1 LIIEFPS
8 NGFNQGTFGIC
19 YFEYSNTLSG
29 FDDAHYIRQT
39 SSILISNPTVTSM
52 SVLNSNPNQFLNDQ
66 DIRFK
71 LTGTN
76 INNHRIAIISTLKK
90 GCTGASTAS
99 STINSINEILFASI
113 SIDCISLPCNLK
125 VCHSAASSGD
135 DGTFSDQGINNLQ
148 LVKNTIHSS
157 LYMNMGSCTSCGD
170 QKFAFVGN
178 HGSYLSIGNNAINGC
193 YGASSSS
200 YKSKLSCTNAKTH
213 CLHSWS
219 SLPSNPTMSS
229 RTLCHA
235 TSSSNANADT
245 SYVQQNI
252 PLQYLIYQDQL
263 SILKTN
269 GPRIRTIYSEEENDY
284 LYIVGSDGTSNGII
298 RYSKFDGSNP
308 GNLLHGDDNLNQ
320 PWGFV
325 SSPQHYFIGENGG
338 NRIRRYGREPSSVYP
353 TAVGS
358 QLVMWNDVCSI
369 GNPRSLDVAPT
380 FTTSNLLYYVC
391 SDGSNS
397 ELRSIDTT
405 TGSHS
410 RIGRYTGEIK
420 DLSILGMYAY
430 IARGTIG
437 ITRIVLSTGAA
448 SGELMTGFDT
458 HFVMS
463 IATVNDRVYFID
475 YQHDIQ
481 YPLRLY
487 ELNVETSLSFE
498 AKPIGII
505 DFSELGKDHG
515 TPFLDIYLTA
525 RSISN
530 AKEFYLQQSWR
541 DPNETYESA
550 IAKVKQ
556 V

>member
-1 LIIEFPS
+1 
-8 NGFNQGTFGIC
+8 
-19 YFEYSNTLSG
+19 
-29 FDDAHYIRQT
+29 
-39 SSILISNPTVTSM
+39 
-52 SVLNSNPNQFLNDQ
+52 
-66 DIRFK
+66 
-71 LTGTN
+71 
-76 INNHRIAIISTLKK
+76 
-90 GCTGASTAS
+90 
-99 STINSINEILFASI
+99 
-113 SIDCISLPCNLK
+113 
-125 VCHSAASSGD
+125 
-135 DGTFSDQGINNLQ
+135 
-148 LVKNTIHSS
+148 
-157 LYMNMGSCTSCGD
+157 
-170 QKFAFVGN
+170 
-178 HGSYLSIGNNAINGC
+178 
-193 YGASSSS
+193 
-200 YKSKLSCTNAKTH
+200 
-213 CLHSWS
+213 
-219 SLPSNPTMSS
+219 
-229 RTLCHA
+229 
-235 TSSSNANADT
+235 
-245 SYVQQNI
+245 
-252 PLQYLIYQDQL
+252 
-263 SILKTN
+263 LKTN